1 LKNEEASH
9 GPATNRRRLGGL
21 LGKIIVWFMI
31 VGSLFHLYTGG
42 FGLLSTMSQ
51 RSLHL
56 MFMMVPVFFLFASS
70 AKGAK
75 KLPWYDILFGVL
87 VLISS
92 LYILLTWSQQT
103 MRVGDVS
110 MWTLIF
116 GAIMLLGVIEAT
128 RRTAS
133 SALAL
138 IAGLFLLYTYFGKFL
153 PGGLA
158 HRGYSLTRIID
169 FFYATSEGIYGMPIG
184 VSASLVVL
192 FVIFGG
198 VLSVTGGGQFFIDST
213 FSVAG
218 RWRGGTAKT
227 AVVGSSLM
235 GMISGSP
242 IANVATVG
250 TFTIPLMK
258 RGGFSPNIAAAIEAL
273 SSSGGILMPP
283 VMGAAAFIMAE
294 YLGKSYNEVCVSAII
309 PAVLYYACIF
319 VIVDLKA
326 VKEGLVG
333 FPKDQLPDIKQVM
346 KNGWHLIIP
355 IIALIGFLMIAWSPN
370 KAVFWSIVILAGV
383 SYFYRHTR
391 LTLSRFLKAME
402 DGAKETIPI
411 AVACAGAGIIVGSL
425 GMTGLGVKF
434 SSSLMAL
441 CHGSQILALILT
453 MIASLILGMGMPAT
467 AVYILSA
474 ALLAPPLINLGIT
487 PIAAHFFIFYFS
499 VISCITPPV
508 ALTAYAAAGLA
519 KTDPGKAGWTA
530 FYYGILAYIIPYMFV
545 YTPVLLWQGD
555 LTWIILSFFSALIGV
570 FGLGIALEGYL
581 FGRCSAIERV
591 LFAVAGLLCVYAE
604 AISDVVGVVLLT
616 VLVVWHRK
624 RYNKL
629 KAAGVQ
635 RLPL

>member
-1 LKNEEASH
+1 M
-9 GPATNRRRLGGL
+9 
-21 LGKIIVWFMI
+21 V

-56 MFMMVPVFFLFASS
+56 MFMLVPVFFLFAASRRE
-70 AKGAK
+70 AR
-75 KLPWYDILFGVL
+75 KLPWYDIALGLL
-87 VLISS
+87 VLASS
-92 LYILLTWSQQT
+92 LYLFFSWSKQI

-110 MWTLIF
+110 SWTLIF
-116 GAIMLLGVIEAT
+116 GAIMLIGVIEGT

-138 IAGLFLLYTYFGKFL
+138 IASLFLLYTYFGKYL

-158 HRGYSLTRIID
+158 HRGYSVTRIVD
-169 FFYATSEGIYGMPIG
+169 FFYSTSEGIYGMPIG
-184 VSASLVVL
+184 VSASMIVL

-198 VLSVTGGGQFFIDST
+198 MLSVTGGGQFFIDST
-213 FSVAG
+213 FSLAG

-250 TFTIPLMK
+250 VFTIPLMK
-258 RGGFSPNIAAAIEAL
+258 RGGFSPNVAAAIEAL

-294 YLGKSYNEVCVSAII
+294 YLGRSYNEVCVSAII

-326 VKEGLVG
+326 VKNGLRG
-333 FPKDQLPDIKQVM
+333 FPKEQLPDIGQVM
-346 KNGWHLIIP
+346 KKGWHLTIP
-355 IIALIGFLMIAWSPN
+355 IITLVVFLIMAWSPN
-370 KAVFWSIVILAGV
+370 KAVFWSIVILLAV
-383 SYFYRHTR
+383 SFLYRHTR
-391 LTLSRFLKAME
+391 LTWRSFLRAME
-402 DGAKETIPI
+402 DGARETIPI

-434 SSSLMAL
+434 SSSLIAL
-441 CHGSQILALILT
+441 CHGSQILALFLT

-487 PIAAHFFIFYFS
+487 PVAAHFFIFYFS

-555 LTWIILSFFSALIGV
+555 LRWIILSFLVALVGV
-570 FGLGIALEGYL
+570 FSLGISLEGYL
-581 FGRCSAIERV
+581 FGRLTGAER
-591 LFAVAGLLCVYAE
+591 LAFAAAGLMCVYAE
-604 AISDVVGVVLLT
+604 PITDAIGVAGIIFLIWL
-616 VLVVWHRK
+616 HRRK
-624 RYNKL
+624 HAMMEVTRT
-629 KAAGVQ
+629 
-635 RLPL
+635 

>member
-1 LKNEEASH
+1 LNNEDAQASMSSRRNLK
-9 GPATNRRRLGGL
+9 GL
-21 LGKIIVWFMI
+21 VGRAVAWFMI

-56 MFMMVPVFFLFASS
+56 MFMMVPVFLLWAAS
-70 AKGAK
+70 AKRARR
-75 KLPWYDILFGVL
+75 LAWYDVVLSLL

-92 LYILLTWSQQT
+92 LYLFFSWSKET

-110 MWTLIF
+110 PWTLIF
-116 GAIMLLGVIEAT
+116 GAIMLIGVIEAT
-128 RRTAS
+128 RRTTS
-133 SALAL
+133 NALAV
-138 IAGLFLLYTYFGKFL
+138 IAALFLLYTYFGKYL

-169 FFYATSEGIYGMPIG
+169 FFYSTSEGIYGMPIG
-184 VSASLVVL
+184 VSASLIVL
-192 FVIFGG
+192 FVIFGAF
-198 VLSVTGGGQFFIDST
+198 LSVTGGGQFFIDST
-213 FSVAG
+213 FSLAG

-235 GMISGSP
+235 GMITGSP

-258 RGGFSPNIAAAIEAL
+258 RGGFSPNVAAAIEAL

-326 VKEGLVG
+326 VKNGLRG
-333 FPKDQLPDIKQVM
+333 FPTDQLPDIKQVL
-346 KNGWHLIIP
+346 KRGWHLIIP
-355 IIALIGFLMIAWSPN
+355 IIALIVFLMMAWSPN
-370 KAVFWSIVILAGV
+370 KAVFWSIAILIVV
-383 SYFYRHTR
+383 SFLYRHTR
-391 LTLSRFLKAME
+391 LTWKNFLRAME
-402 DGAKETIPI
+402 DGARETIPI
-411 AVACAGAGIIVGSL
+411 AIACAAAGIIVGSL

-441 CHGSQILALILT
+441 CHGSQILALLLT

-555 LTWIILSFFSALIGV
+555 LPWIMLSFLFALVGV
-570 FGLGIALEGYL
+570 FALGIALEGYL
-581 FGRCSAIERV
+581 FGQCSAVERAAFV
-591 LFAVAGLLCVYAE
+591 VAGLMCVYAE
-604 AISDVVGVVLLT
+604 IVSDIMGVVAIV
-616 VLVVWHRK
+616 VLIYLHKRRHRQV
-624 RYNKL
+624 
-629 KAAGVQ
+629 KASTA
-635 RLPL
+635 

>member
-1 LKNEEASH
+1 MRSGALDPTS
-9 GPATNRRRLGGL
+9 NRRKPEGL
-21 LGKIIVWFMI
+21 LGRAVIWLMI

-56 MFMMVPVFFLFASS
+56 MFMLVPVFFLFAASPR
-70 AKGAK
+70 GAK
-75 KLPWYDILFGVL
+75 KLPWYDIVLGVL

-92 LYILLTWSQQT
+92 LYLFFTWSKQT

-110 MWTLIF
+110 TWTLIF
-116 GAIMLLGVIEAT
+116 GAIMLIGVIEGA
-128 RRTAS
+128 RRTTS

-138 IAGLFLLYTYFGKFL
+138 IAALFLLYTYFGKYL

-184 VSASLVVL
+184 VSASLIVL

-213 FSVAG
+213 FSLAG

-258 RGGFSPNIAAAIEAL
+258 RGGFSPNVAAAIEAL

-294 YLGKSYNEVCVSAII
+294 YLGRSYNEVCVSAII

-326 VKEGLVG
+326 VKNGLRRLPEGAAARYERSPEEGLAPDHTHRRAHR
-333 FPKDQLPDIKQVM
+333 FPDDGM
-346 KNGWHLIIP
+346 
-355 IIALIGFLMIAWSPN
+355 
-370 KAVFWSIVILAGV
+370 V
-383 SYFYRHTR
+383 S
-391 LTLSRFLKAME
+391 
-402 DGAKETIPI
+402 
-411 AVACAGAGIIVGSL
+411 
-425 GMTGLGVKF
+425 
-434 SSSLMAL
+434 
-441 CHGSQILALILT
+441 Q
-453 MIASLILGMGMPAT
+453 
-467 AVYILSA
+467 
-474 ALLAPPLINLGIT
+474 
-487 PIAAHFFIFYFS
+487 
-499 VISCITPPV
+499 
-508 ALTAYAAAGLA
+508 
-519 KTDPGKAGWTA
+519 
-530 FYYGILAYIIPYMFV
+530 
-545 YTPVLLWQGD
+545 
-555 LTWIILSFFSALIGV
+555 
-570 FGLGIALEGYL
+570 
-581 FGRCSAIERV
+581 
-591 LFAVAGLLCVYAE
+591 
-604 AISDVVGVVLLT
+604 
-616 VLVVWHRK
+616 
-624 RYNKL
+624 
-629 KAAGVQ
+629 
-635 RLPL
+635 

>member
-1 LKNEEASH
+1 VKNDDSSH
-9 GPATNRRRLGGL
+9 SPTNNRRKVEGP
-21 LGKIIVWFMI
+21 LGKAIVWLMI
-31 VGSLFHLYTGG
+31 IGSLFHLYTGG

-56 MFMMVPVFFLFASS
+56 MFMMVPVFFFFASNP
-70 AKGAK
+70 KGAK
-75 KLPWYDILFGVL
+75 KLPWYDIVFGVL

-92 LYILLTWSQQT
+92 LYIFLTWSQQT

-116 GAIMLLGVIEAT
+116 GAIMLVGVIEAT

-138 IAGLFLLYTYFGKFL
+138 IAGLFLLYTYFGKYL

-192 FVIFGG
+192 FVIFGA

-213 FSVAG
+213 YSIAG

-294 YLGKSYNEVCVSAII
+294 YLGKSYNEVCVAAII

-319 VIVDLKA
+319 IIVDLKA

-346 KNGWHLIIP
+346 KNGWHLITP
-355 IIALIGFLMIAWSPN
+355 IVALIGFLMIAWSPN

-383 SYFYRHTR
+383 SYLYRHTR

-555 LTWIILSFFSALIGV
+555 LTWIILSFISALIGV
-570 FGLGIALEGYL
+570 LGLGIALEGYL
-581 FGRCSAIERV
+581 VGRCTALERV
-591 LFAVAGLLCVYAE
+591 LFAVAGLMCVYAE
-604 AISDVVGVVLLT
+604 AISDIVGVILL
-616 VLVVWHRK
+616 VALIIVHRK
-624 RYNKL
+624 RYNRL
-629 KAAGVQ
+629 KAAVA
-635 RLPL
+635 

>member
-1 LKNEEASH
+1 MKDEG
-9 GPATNRRRLGGL
+9 GPQNPTSNRRQPQGL
-21 LGKIIVWFMI
+21 LGRAVIWLMI
-31 VGSLFHLYTGG
+31 LGSLFHLYTGG

-56 MFMMVPVFFLFASS
+56 MFMLVPVFFLFAASRR
-70 AKGAK
+70 GAK
-75 KLPWYDILFGVL
+75 KLPWYDIVL
-87 VLISS
+87 GGLILISS
-92 LYILLTWSQQT
+92 LYLFFTWSSQT

-110 MWTLIF
+110 TWTLIF
-116 GAIMLLGVIEAT
+116 GAIMLIGVIEGT
-128 RRTAS
+128 RRATS
-133 SALAL
+133 NALAL
-138 IAGLFLLYTYFGKFL
+138 IAALFLLYTYFGKYL

-184 VSASLVVL
+184 VSASLIVL
-192 FVIFGG
+192 FVIFGA

-213 FSVAG
+213 FSLAG

-258 RGGFSPNIAAAIEAL
+258 RGGFSPNVAAAIEAL

-326 VKEGLVG
+326 VKNGLFG
-333 FPKDQLPDIKQVM
+333 FPKEQLPDIKQVL
-346 KNGWHLIIP
+346 KRGWHLIIP
-355 IIALIGFLMIAWSPN
+355 IIALIIFLMMSWSPN

-383 SYFYRHTR
+383 SYIYRHTR
-391 LTLSRFLKAME
+391 LTLDRFLRAME

-434 SSSLMAL
+434 SSSLIAL
-441 CHGSQILALILT
+441 CHGSQIVALFLT

-555 LTWIILSFFSALIGV
+555 LSWIILSFFFALIGV
-570 FGLGIALEGYL
+570 FALGIALEGYL
-581 FGRCSAIERV
+581 FGRCSVPERLAFV
-591 LFAVAGLLCVYAE
+591 VAGLMCVYAE
-604 AISDVVGVVLLT
+604 IISDIVGVIAIVVLIYL
-616 VLVVWHRK
+616 HRR
-624 RYNKL
+624 RYTRL
-629 KAAGVQ
+629 KALGAQ
-635 RLPL
+635 

>member
-1 LKNEEASH
+1 MKNEAECGTPASS
-9 GPATNRRRLGGL
+9 RRTLTGFPGRAV
-21 LGKIIVWFMI
+21 VWFMI
-31 VGSLFHLYTGG
+31 IGSLFHLYTGG

-56 MFMMVPVFFLFASS
+56 MFMLVPVFFLWAASPRQNRRI
-70 AKGAK
+70 A
-75 KLPWYDILFGVL
+75 WYDAVLGVL

-92 LYILLTWSQQT
+92 LYLFLTWSKQT
-103 MRVGDVS
+103 MRVADVS
-110 MWTLIF
+110 LWTLFF
-116 GAIMLLGVIEAT
+116 GAVMLVGVIEAT

-138 IAGLFLLYTYFGKFL
+138 VAALFLLYTYFGKYL

-184 VSASLVVL
+184 VSASLIVL
-192 FVIFGG
+192 FVLFGG
-198 VLSVTGGGQFFIDST
+198 VLGVTGGGQFFIDAT
-213 FSVAG
+213 FSLAG

-258 RGGFSPNIAAAIEAL
+258 RGGFSANVAAAIEAL

-294 YLGKSYNEVCVSAII
+294 YLGRSYNEVCVSAII

-326 VKEGLVG
+326 VKNGLRG
-333 FPKDQLPDIKQVM
+333 FSKNELRDIKSVL
-346 KNGWHLIIP
+346 KNGWHLILP
-355 IIALIGFLMIAWSPN
+355 IIALIGFLMMAWSPN
-370 KAVFWSIVILAGV
+370 KAVFWSIAILIAV
-383 SYFYRHTR
+383 SFLYRHTR
-391 LTLSRFLKAME
+391 LTLVKFLRAME
-402 DGAKETIPI
+402 DGARETIPI

-434 SSSLMAL
+434 SSTLIEL
-441 CHGSQILALILT
+441 CQGSQILALFLT
-453 MIASLILGMGMPAT
+453 MIACLILGMGMPAT
-467 AVYILSA
+467 AVYILAA
-474 ALLAPPLINLGIT
+474 ALLAPPLIKLGIT
-487 PIAAHFFIFYFS
+487 PVAAHFFIFYFS

-555 LTWIILSFFSALIGV
+555 LLWIIFSFCIALIGV
-570 FGLGIALEGYL
+570 FALGVALEGYL
-581 FGRCSAIERV
+581 ISRCSAVERAA
-591 LFAVAGLLCVYAE
+591 FAVAALMCVYAE
-604 AISDVVGVVLLT
+604 IISDIVGVLALALL
-616 VLVVWHRK
+616 VYFHWRK
-624 RYNKL
+624 HAAT
-629 KAAGVQ
+629 KA
-635 RLPL
+635 LESSF

>member
-1 LKNEEASH
+1 
-9 GPATNRRRLGGL
+9 
-21 LGKIIVWFMI
+21 MI
-31 VGSLFHLYTGG
+31 AGSLFHLYTGG

-56 MFMMVPVFFLFASS
+56 MFMLVPVFFLFA
-70 AKGAK
+70 AGRRGAA
-75 KLPWYDILFGVL
+75 KLPWYDIALGAL

-92 LYILLTWSQQT
+92 LYLFFTWSKQT
-103 MRVGDVS
+103 MRVADVS
-110 MWTLIF
+110 IWTVIF
-116 GAIMLLGVIEAT
+116 GTILLIGVIEGT

-138 IAGLFLLYTYFGKFL
+138 IASLFLLYTYFGKYV
-153 PGGLA
+153 PGGLG
-158 HRGYSLTRIID
+158 HRGYSVTRIID
-169 FFYATSEGIYGMPIG
+169 FFYSTSEGIYGMPIG
-184 VSASLVVL
+184 VSASLIVL

-198 VLSVTGGGQFFIDST
+198 MLSVTGGGQFFIDST
-213 FSVAG
+213 FSLAG

-258 RGGFSPNIAAAIEAL
+258 RGGFTPNVAAAIEAL

-294 YLGKSYNEVCVSAII
+294 YLGRSYNEVCVSAII
-309 PAVLYYACIF
+309 PAMLYYACIF

-326 VKEGLVG
+326 VKNGLRG
-333 FPKDQLPDIKQVM
+333 FPKEQLPDIKQVL
-346 KNGWHLIIP
+346 KKGWHLIIP
-355 IIALIGFLMIAWSPN
+355 IVTLIAFLMMAWSPN
-370 KAVFWSIVILAGV
+370 KAVFWSIAILILV
-383 SYFYRHTR
+383 SFLYRHTR
-391 LTLSRFLKAME
+391 LTWRNFLRAME
-402 DGAKETIPI
+402 DGARETIPI

-434 SSSLMAL
+434 SSSLIAL
-441 CHGSQILALILT
+441 CHGSQILALFLT

-467 AVYILSA
+467 AVYILAA

-487 PIAAHFFIFYFS
+487 PVAAHFFIFYFS

-530 FYYGILAYIIPYMFV
+530 FYYGLLAYIIPYMFV

-555 LTWIILSFFSALIGV
+555 LGWIILSFLVALIGV
-570 FGLGIALEGYL
+570 FALGIALEGYL
-581 FGRCSAIERV
+581 FGRCTAIERAA
-591 LFAVAGLLCVYAE
+591 FAVGGLMCVYAE
-604 AISDVVGVVLLT
+604 PVTDIIGVAGIIVLICL
-616 VLVVWHRK
+616 HRRRQTK
-624 RYNKL
+624 VSVS
-629 KAAGVQ
+629 GT
-635 RLPL
+635 

>member
-1 LKNEEASH
+1 METKEGSH
-9 GPATNRRRLGGL
+9 GPRTNRRKIEGL
-21 LGKIIVWFMI
+21 LGRAIAWFMI

-56 MFMMVPVFFLFASS
+56 MFMCVPVFFLFASS
-70 AKGAK
+70 PKGAK
-75 KLPWYDILFGVL
+75 KLLWYDVLLGLL
-87 VLISS
+87 VLASS
-92 LYILLTWSQQT
+92 LYIFLTWSQQT

-110 MWTLIF
+110 MWTLVF
-116 GAIMLLGVIEAT
+116 GAIMLVGVIEAT

-133 SALAL
+133 SALAI
-138 IAGLFLLYTYFGKFL
+138 IAALFLLYTYFGKYL

-192 FVIFGG
+192 FVIFGA

-213 FSVAG
+213 FSLAG

-294 YLGKSYNEVCVSAII
+294 YLGKSYNEVCISAII

-326 VKEGLVG
+326 VKEGLRG
-333 FPKDQLPDIKQVM
+333 FSKEQLPDIKQVM
-346 KNGWHLIIP
+346 KNGWHLILP
-355 IIALIGFLMIAWSPN
+355 IVALIGFLMIAWSPN
-370 KAVFWSIVILAGV
+370 KAVFWSIVILAIV

-441 CHGSQILALILT
+441 CHGSQIIALFLT

-474 ALLAPPLINLGIT
+474 ALLAPPLINLGVT

-530 FYYGILAYIIPYMFV
+530 FYYGILAYIIPYIFV
-545 YTPVLLWQGD
+545 YTPTLLWQGS
-555 LTWIILSFFSALIGV
+555 LAWIIISFLFALIGV
-570 FGLGIALEGYL
+570 FSLGIALEGYL
-581 FGRCSAIERV
+581 FGKCSAVERV

-604 AISDVVGVVLLT
+604 IVSDIVGVVLLA
-616 VLVVWHRK
+616 VLIVLHRK
-624 RYNKL
+624 RSPKL
-629 KAAGVQ
+629 KAAVA
-635 RLPL
+635 

>member
-1 LKNEEASH
+1 MPAS
-9 GPATNRRRLGGL
+9 NRRKPGGL
-21 LGKIIVWFMI
+21 LGRAVVWLMI

-56 MFMMVPVFFLFASS
+56 MFMLAPVFFLFAASP
-70 AKGAK
+70 GQAK
-75 KLPWYDILFGVL
+75 KMPWYDVLLGVL
-87 VLISS
+87 VLTSS
-92 LYILLTWSQQT
+92 LYLFFTWSSQT

-110 MWTLIF
+110 ILTLIF
-116 GAIMLLGVIEAT
+116 GAIMLIGVIEGA
-128 RRTAS
+128 RRTTS
-133 SALAL
+133 NALAL
-138 IAGLFLLYTYFGKFL
+138 IAALFLLYTYFGKYL

-184 VSASLVVL
+184 VSASLIVL

-213 FSVAG
+213 FALAG

-258 RGGFSPNIAAAIEAL
+258 RGGFSPNLAAAIEAL

-294 YLGKSYNEVCVSAII
+294 YLGMSYREVCVAAII

-319 VIVDLKA
+319 IVVDLKA
-326 VKEGLVG
+326 VKLGLVG
-333 FPKDQLPDIKQVM
+333 YPRDQLPDIKEVL
-346 KNGWHLIIP
+346 KKGWHLIIP
-355 IIALIGFLMIAWSPN
+355 IIALIAFLMMAWSPN
-370 KAVFWSIVILAGV
+370 KAVFWSIVILAVV
-383 SYFYRHTR
+383 SYFYRHTH
-391 LTLSRFLKAME
+391 LTLDRFLRALE

-411 AVACAGAGIIVGSL
+411 AVACAGAGVIVGSL
-425 GMTGLGVKF
+425 GMTGLGVEF
-434 SSSLMAL
+434 SSSLIAL
-441 CHGSQILALILT
+441 CQGSQILALVLT

-474 ALLAPPLINLGIT
+474 ALLAPPLINLGIS
-487 PIAAHFFIFYFS
+487 PISAHFFIFYFS

-545 YTPVLLWQGD
+545 YTPVLLWQGN
-555 LTWIILSFFSALIGV
+555 LIWIIISFFSALVGV
-570 FGLGIALEGYL
+570 VGVGIALEGYL
-581 FGRCSAIERV
+581 FLPCKVFERV
-591 LFAVAGLLCVYAE
+591 AFALAGLMAFYTETFTFIIGVAGIFLL
-604 AISDVVGVVLLT
+604 IWL
-616 VLVVWHRK
+616 HRRK
-624 RYNKL
+624 YNKI
-629 KAAGVQ
+629 KALGTYS
-635 RLPL
+635 